1 MQGLHL
7 TADLHGC
14 KCADT
19 AFLDAD
25 TLSRLCRDAVTE
37 AGLQRVDERFYTF
50 PDYHGQPGGVTGA
63 VLLAESH
70 LAVHTWPERRGVTLD
85 VYVCNF
91 STDNSSKA
99 EHLMDALVAAFDPD
113 ESHVNRLL
121 RGSTEPETGA
131 EELLIEWLNADSA
144 FGYKASRRL
153 EALRTD
159 YQTLEVFETPQFG
172 KLFRLD
178 GLYMTSEK
186 DEFFYHEAIVHPAAL
201 AHPAPRTALVIGG
214 GDGGSSEE
222 LLKHPTM
229 SRVVMAEL
237 DPEVVRIARK
247 YLHRVHRGVFDD
259 PRLEVRIGDG
269 WEFVANT
276 AERFDM
282 VILDLTD
289 PDTPAHRLYTPEFFE
304 LLRTVLQPGG
314 VVSLHIGSPVF
325 KPELVARLVTDLRS
339 VFALVRPLGLYI
351 PLYGTY
357 WGLACASDSLDPLS
371 LCATDAARRL
381 AERNIADLRYYNG
394 DVHTALFAL
403 PNYFRDLIA

>member
-14 KCADT
+14 RCSDAVL
-19 AFLDAD
+19 LDAVK
-25 TLSRLCRDAVTE
+25 LSELCRDAVAE

-50 PDYHGQPGGVTGA
+50 PDYEGEPGGVTGA

-70 LAVHTWPERRGVTLD
+70 LAVHTWPERRGATLD

-99 EHLMDALVAAFDPD
+99 EHLLEAMIAAFDP
-113 ESHVNRLL
+113 EERNLNRLL
-121 RGSTEPETGA
+121 RGTTEPATEA
-131 EELLIEWLNADSA
+131 EEMHLEWHNSA
-144 FGYKASRRL
+144 ACFGYKASRRL
-153 EALRTD
+153 ETLRTK

-178 GLYMTSEK
+178 GIYMTSEK

-201 AHPAPRTALVIGG
+201 SHPAPRSALVIGG

-229 SRVVMAEL
+229 ERVVMAEL
-237 DPEVVRIARK
+237 DEDVVTIARK
-247 YLHRVHRGVFDD
+247 YLHGVHHGVFDD
-259 PRLEVRIGDG
+259 PRLEVHIGDG
-269 WEFVANT
+269 WDYVAN
-276 AERFDM
+276 ARERFDL

-289 PDTPAHRLYTPEFFE
+289 PDTPAHRLYTREFFE
-304 LLRTVLQPGG
+304 LLRGVMAPGAA
-314 VVSLHIGSPVF
+314 VSLHIGSPVF
-325 KPELVARLVTDLRS
+325 KPELVKRLVADLRK
-339 VFALVRPLGLYI
+339 VFPIVRPLGLYI

-357 WGLACASDSLDPLS
+357 WGLACASDSLDPLA
-371 LCATDAARRL
+371 LTADD
-381 AERNIADLRYYNG
+381 AERRIAERGLRDLNYYNN
-394 DVHTALFAL
+394 DIHRALFAL
-403 PNYFRDLIA
+403 PNYFRALVG